1 MMRFGS
7 VIGACTAIFASAGV
21 SAQTTVPTQSAS
33 AGAPAA
39 ENEDSDIVVTGSR
52 IDRAFDSPT
61 PTLQVTAA
69 DLSIGARTNVA
80 AALNDLPQ
88 FRATTSPQ
96 TTGTNTSAG
105 QAPIDLRGLGINRTL
120 VLLNGRRLSS
130 DNDLNAIPTV
140 LIKNVDIVTGGASAA
155 WGSGAVAGVVN
166 ITLDSKFTGVKLGA
180 QAGISS
186 YGDAAEHRFE
196 AAAGTPFADGRGHF
210 IIGGEYLNNNGVIPK
225 VSRPNAGRWAA
236 ISNGKGAFVLTPDVG
251 FSNAAYGGIILS
263 GALSGKGF
271 NPDGTLRPINYG
283 VVSGTNMIG
292 GEGPSN
298 DDLSPLVTPQRRYS
312 MVAQATFD
320 LMDNLTVTGELRRSR
335 MWNNYIWF
343 GDHNRGNL
351 TIKSDNAFLRPEV
364 RAALAAA
371 GQTSFTFGRFNSD
384 LSYSTIDFER
394 KNTQA
399 TLAIDGKSGD
409 GRWRYGAYYSRGQ
422 FDNNIDTPGFLLT
435 SNYAQAVDSII
446 SPTTGQPICRIALTN
461 PTTNCVPVSLFG
473 LGAPSQ
479 AAIDYVTG
487 TPQSRSRTTL
497 DTAGASLR
505 GEPFD
510 LWAGPVSIAVG
521 AEWRKEAIDARVG
534 ALDLAKA
541 FTTFSFSP
549 LKGSFTVKEAF
560 AEVLVPLVRDVTL
573 LKKLEFNG
581 AARISDYNTT
591 GSIWS
596 WKLGMTNE
604 FFPGV
609 KGRVTRSRDIRSA
622 NLSELYTQSTT
633 GYNTLTDPVTNT
645 SVYVL
650 SNGGGNPDLRPETAD
665 TFTAGLVL
673 SPISRLNLTLD
684 YYDIRIKDV
693 ITTIA
698 AQDLVT
704 RCYNGNQAMC
714 ARVERNAAGTIV
726 RTVSTFLNLAEY
738 QTDGID
744 AELSYVLP
752 VRGISSAPGNVTFR
766 VLGTWVNNLKTDDG
780 VSKIDYVKSQGY
792 SFGLGVPEW
801 RVNTSIGYQDETFG
815 AMLRA
820 RYLSAGNYN
829 STVNLVNNRIPAYTY
844 FDLQLSTRVPV
855 SHGPQMEFYLN
866 ASNLFDKDPPVSALY
881 SPYYDVVGRYI
892 TVGARVRL

>member
-1 MMRFGS
+1 MIRFGT
-7 VIGACTAIFASAGV
+7 VIGAGMAIFASTAAW
-21 SAQTTVPTQSAS
+21 AQTAVPADQASAS
-33 AGAPAA
+33 AATEEEGEA
-39 ENEDSDIVVTGSR
+39 IVVTGSR
-52 IDRAFDSPT
+52 IDRAFDAPT

-69 DLSIGARTNVA
+69 DLSVAARTNVA

-105 QAPIDLRGLGINRTL
+105 QAPVDLRGLGISRTL
-120 VLLNGRRLSS
+120 VLVNGRRLSS

-140 LIKNVDIVTGGASAA
+140 LIKSVDIVTGGASAA

-166 ITLDSKFTGVKLGA
+166 ITLDGKFTGLKLGA

-186 YGDAAEHRFE
+186 YEDAAEHRFE
-196 AAAGTPFADGRGHF
+196 GAFGTSFADGRGHF
-210 IIGGEYLNNNGVIPK
+210 VIGGEYLNNEGVIPK
-225 VSRPNAGRWAA
+225 VSRPNVGRWAT
-236 ISNGKGAFVLTPDVG
+236 ISNGGGTFILSPDVG
-251 FSNAAYGGIILS
+251 FSNAAYGGIVLS
-263 GALSGKGF
+263 GVLSGKGF
-271 NPDGTLRPINYG
+271 NADGSLRPINYG

-312 MVAQATFD
+312 MVAQASFD
-320 LMDNLTVTGELRRSR
+320 LTENLTVTAEFRHSR

-351 TIKSDNAFLRPEV
+351 TIKSDNAYLRPEIK
-364 RAALAAA
+364 AQLDAA
-371 GQTSFTFGRFNSD
+371 GQTSFTMGRFNSD

-394 KNTQA
+394 KNTQG
-399 TLAIDGKSGD
+399 TLAIDGKSSD
-409 GRWRYGAYYSRGQ
+409 GRWRYGAYYSHGQ

-435 SNYAQAVDSII
+435 TPYAQAVDSII
-446 SPTTGQPICRIALTN
+446 SPTTGKPICRVALTN
-461 PTTNCVPVSLFG
+461 PTTNCVPINLFG

-479 AAIDYVTG
+479 QAIDYVTG
-487 TPQSRSRTTL
+487 TPQSRSRTKL
-497 DTAGASLR
+497 DTAGFSLR

-510 LWAGPVSIAVG
+510 LWAGPISIAVG
-521 AEWRKEAIDARVG
+521 GEWRKESINARVG

-541 FTTFSFSP
+541 FQTFSFSP

-560 AEVLVPLVRDVTL
+560 AEVLVPLARDLPVL
-573 LKKLEFNG
+573 NKLEFNG

-596 WKLGMTNE
+596 WKLGLTNE

-633 GYNTLTDPVTNT
+633 GYNTLTDPVTNS

-650 SNGGGNPDLRPETAD
+650 NNGGGNPNLRPETAD

-673 SPISRLNLTLD
+673 SPLSRLNLTFD

-704 RCYNGNQAMC
+704 RCFNGNLDLC
-714 ARVERNAAGTIV
+714 TKVERNAQGTIV
-726 RTVSTFLNLAEY
+726 RTVATFVNLAEY

-752 VRGISSAPGNVTFR
+752 LSDISSAPGALTFR
-766 VLGTWVNNLKTDDG
+766 LLGTWVNNLTTDDG

-801 RVNTSIGYQDETFG
+801 RVNASIGYQDETFG
-815 AMLRA
+815 ALVRA

-829 STVNLVNNRIPAYTY
+829 TTVNLVNNRIGAYTY
-844 FDLQLSTRVPV
+844 FDLQLNAKIPV
-855 SHGPQMEFYLN
+855 AQGPQLELYAN
-866 ASNLFDKDPPVSALY
+866 ATNLFDKDPPVSALF

-892 TVGARVRL
+892 TVGARVRF

>member
-1 MMRFGS
+1 MLRFGT
-7 VIGACTAIFASAGV
+7 VIGAGMVMFASTGA
-21 SAQTTVPTQSAS
+21 SAQTVVPADQASAS
-33 AGAPAA
+33 SSAA
-39 ENEDSDIVVTGSR
+39 DEDAEAIVVTGSR
-52 IDRAFDSPT
+52 IDRAFDAPT
-61 PTLQVTAA
+61 PTLQVTSA
-69 DLSIGARTNVA
+69 DLSIAARTNVA

-88 FRATTSPQ
+88 FRGTSSPQ
-96 TTGTNTSAG
+96 TTSTNTSAG
-105 QAPIDLRGLGINRTL
+105 QAPVDLRGLGISRTL
-120 VLLNGRRLSS
+120 VLVNGRRLSS

-140 LIKNVDIVTGGASAA
+140 LIKSVDIVTGGASAA

-166 ITLDSKFTGVKLGA
+166 ITLDGKFTGVKLGA

-186 YGDAAEHRFE
+186 YNDSAEHRFE
-196 AAAGTPFADGRGHF
+196 AAFGTPFADGRGHF
-210 IIGGEYLNNNGVIPK
+210 VIGGEYLNNEGVIPR
-225 VSRPNAGRWAA
+225 VSRPNAGRWAT
-236 ISNGKGAFVLTPDVG
+236 IGNGGGTFILAPDVG

-263 GALSGKGF
+263 GVLSGKGF
-271 NPDGTLRPINYG
+271 NPDGSLRPINYG

-298 DDLSPLVTPQRRYS
+298 DDLSPLVTPQRRYA
-312 MVAQATFD
+312 MMAQASYD
-320 LMDNLTVTGELRRSR
+320 LMDNLTVTAEFRHSR
-335 MWNNYIWF
+335 MWNEYIWF

-351 TIKSDNAFLRPEV
+351 TIKSDNAFLRPEI
-364 RAALAAA
+364 RAQLAAA
-371 GQTSFTFGRFNSD
+371 GQTSFTMGRFNSD
-384 LSYSTIDFER
+384 LSYTHVDFER
-394 KNTQA
+394 KNTQG
-399 TLAIDGKSGD
+399 TIAIDGKSSD
-409 GRWRYGAYYSRGQ
+409 GRWRYGAYYSHGQ
-422 FDNNIDTPGFLLT
+422 FDNNIDSPGFLLT
-435 SNYAQAVDSII
+435 TPYAQAVDSII
-446 SPTTGQPICRIALTN
+446 SPTTGQPICRVALTN
-461 PTTNCVPVSLFG
+461 PSTNCVPINLFG

-487 TPQSRSRTTL
+487 TPTSRSRTKL

-521 AEWRKEAIDARVG
+521 VEWRKESINARVG

-549 LKGSFTVKEAF
+549 LSGGFTVKEAF
-560 AEVLVPLVRDVTL
+560 GEVLIPLARDL
-573 LKKLEFNG
+573 PILNKLEFNG

-596 WKLGMTNE
+596 WKLGLTNE

-622 NLSELYTQSTT
+622 NLAELYTQSTT

-650 SNGGGNPDLRPETAD
+650 NNGGGNPNLRPETAD
-665 TFTAGLVL
+665 TFTAGVVL
-673 SPISRLNLTLD
+673 SPLSRLNLTFD

-704 RCYNGNQAMC
+704 RCFNGNLDLC
-714 ARVERNAAGTIV
+714 TKVERNAQGTIV
-726 RTVSTFLNLAEY
+726 RTVATFVNLAEY

-744 AELSYVLP
+744 AELSYVMP
-752 VRGISSAPGNVTFR
+752 VSAGNLTFR
-766 VLGTWVNNLKTDDG
+766 LLGTWVNGLTTDDG

-801 RVNTSIGYQDETFG
+801 RVNASIGYQDETFG
-815 AMLRA
+815 ATLRA
-820 RYLSAGNYN
+820 RYLSAGSYN
-829 STVNLVNNRIPAYTY
+829 TTVNIVNNHIPAFTY
-844 FDLQLSTRVPV
+844 FDLQLNARIPV
-855 SHGPQMEFYLN
+855 AKGPQLELYAN
-866 ASNLFDKDPPVSALY
+866 ATNLLDKDPPVSATF

-892 TVGARVRL
+892 TVGARVRF

>member
-1 MMRFGS
+1 MIRFGT
-7 VIGACTAIFASAGV
+7 VIGAGMAIFASTAAW
-21 SAQTTVPTQSAS
+21 AQTAVPADQASAS
-33 AGAPAA
+33 AATEEEGEA
-39 ENEDSDIVVTGSR
+39 IVVTGSR
-52 IDRAFDSPT
+52 IDRAFDAPT

-69 DLSIGARTNVA
+69 DLSVAARTNVA

-105 QAPIDLRGLGINRTL
+105 QAPVDLRGLGISRTL
-120 VLLNGRRLSS
+120 VLVNGRRLSS

-140 LIKNVDIVTGGASAA
+140 LIKSVDIVTGGASAA

-166 ITLDSKFTGVKLGA
+166 ITLDGKFTGLKLGA

-186 YGDAAEHRFE
+186 YEDAAEHRFE
-196 AAAGTPFADGRGHF
+196 GAFGTSFADGRGHF
-210 IIGGEYLNNNGVIPK
+210 VIGGEYLNNEGVIPK
-225 VSRPNAGRWAA
+225 VSRPNVGRWAT
-236 ISNGKGAFVLTPDVG
+236 ISNGGGTFILSPDVG
-251 FSNAAYGGIILS
+251 FSNAAYGGIVLS
-263 GALSGKGF
+263 GVLSGKGF
-271 NPDGTLRPINYG
+271 NADGSLRPINYG

-312 MVAQATFD
+312 MVAQASFD
-320 LMDNLTVTGELRRSR
+320 LTENLTVTAEFRHSR

-351 TIKSDNAFLRPEV
+351 TIKSDNAYLRPEIK
-364 RAALAAA
+364 AQLDAA
-371 GQTSFTFGRFNSD
+371 GQTSFTMGRFNSD

-394 KNTQA
+394 KNTQG
-399 TLAIDGKSGD
+399 TLAIDGKSSD
-409 GRWRYGAYYSRGQ
+409 GRWRYGAYYSHGQ

-435 SNYAQAVDSII
+435 TPYAQAVDSII
-446 SPTTGQPICRIALTN
+446 SPTTGKPICRVALTN
-461 PTTNCVPVSLFG
+461 PTTNCVPINLFG

-479 AAIDYVTG
+479 QAIDYVTG
-487 TPQSRSRTTL
+487 TPQSRSRTKL
-497 DTAGASLR
+497 DTAGFSLR

-521 AEWRKEAIDARVG
+521 GEWRKESINARVG

-541 FTTFSFSP
+541 FQTFSFSP

-560 AEVLVPLVRDVTL
+560 AEVLVPLARDLPVL
-573 LKKLEFNG
+573 NKLEFNG

-596 WKLGMTNE
+596 WKLGLTNE

-633 GYNTLTDPVTNT
+633 GYNTLTDPVTNS

-650 SNGGGNPDLRPETAD
+650 NNGGGNPNLRPETAD

-673 SPISRLNLTLD
+673 SPLSRLNLTFD

-704 RCYNGNQAMC
+704 RCFNGNLDLC
-714 ARVERNAAGTIV
+714 TKVERNAQGTIV
-726 RTVSTFLNLAEY
+726 RTVATFVNLAEY

-752 VRGISSAPGNVTFR
+752 LSDISSAPGALTFR
-766 VLGTWVNNLKTDDG
+766 LLGTWVNNLTTDDG

-801 RVNTSIGYQDETFG
+801 RVNASIGYQDETFG
-815 AMLRA
+815 ALVRA

-829 STVNLVNNRIPAYTY
+829 TTVNLVNNRIGAYTY
-844 FDLQLSTRVPV
+844 FDLQLNAKIPV
-855 SHGPQMEFYLN
+855 AQGPQLELYAN
-866 ASNLFDKDPPVSALY
+866 ATNLFDKDPPVSALF

-892 TVGARVRL
+892 TVGARVRF

>member
-1 MMRFGS
+1 MLRFGT
-7 VIGACTAIFASAGV
+7 VIGAGMVMFASTGAW
-21 SAQTTVPTQSAS
+21 AQTAVPADQASAS
-33 AGAPAA
+33 SSAA
-39 ENEDSDIVVTGSR
+39 DEDAEAIVVTGSR
-52 IDRAFDSPT
+52 IDRAFDAPT
-61 PTLQVTAA
+61 PTLQVTSA
-69 DLSIGARTNVA
+69 DLSIAARTNVA

-88 FRATTSPQ
+88 FRGTSSPQ
-96 TTGTNTSAG
+96 TTSTNTSAG
-105 QAPIDLRGLGINRTL
+105 QAPVDLRGLGISRTL
-120 VLLNGRRLSS
+120 VLVNGRRLSS

-140 LIKNVDIVTGGASAA
+140 LIKSVDIVTGGASAA

-166 ITLDSKFTGVKLGA
+166 ITLDGKFTGVKLGA

-186 YGDAAEHRFE
+186 YNDSAEHRFE
-196 AAAGTPFADGRGHF
+196 AAFGTPFADGRGHF
-210 IIGGEYLNNNGVIPK
+210 VIGGEYLNNEGVIPR
-225 VSRPNAGRWAA
+225 VSRPNAGRWAT
-236 ISNGKGAFVLTPDVG
+236 IGNGGGTFILAPDVG

-263 GALSGKGF
+263 GVLSGKGF
-271 NPDGTLRPINYG
+271 NPDGSLRPINYG

-298 DDLSPLVTPQRRYS
+298 DDLSPLVTPQRRYA
-312 MVAQATFD
+312 MMAQASYD
-320 LMDNLTVTGELRRSR
+320 LMENLTVTAEFRHSR
-335 MWNNYIWF
+335 MWNEYIWF

-351 TIKSDNAFLRPEV
+351 TIKSDNAFLRPEI
-364 RAALAAA
+364 RAQLAAA
-371 GQTSFTFGRFNSD
+371 GQTSFTMGRFNSD
-384 LSYSTIDFER
+384 LSYTHVDFER
-394 KNTQA
+394 KNTQG
-399 TLAIDGKSGD
+399 TIAIDGKSSD
-409 GRWRYGAYYSRGQ
+409 GRWRYGAYYSHGQ
-422 FDNNIDTPGFLLT
+422 FDNNIDSPGFLLT
-435 SNYAQAVDSII
+435 TPYAQAVDSII
-446 SPTTGQPICRIALTN
+446 SPTTGQPICRVALTN
-461 PTTNCVPVSLFG
+461 PSTNCVPINLFG

-487 TPQSRSRTTL
+487 TPTSRSRTKL

-521 AEWRKEAIDARVG
+521 VEWRKESINARVG

-549 LKGSFTVKEAF
+549 LSGGFTVKEAF
-560 AEVLVPLVRDVTL
+560 GEVLIPLARDL
-573 LKKLEFNG
+573 PILNKLEFNG

-596 WKLGMTNE
+596 WKLGLTNE

-622 NLSELYTQSTT
+622 NLAELYTQSTT

-650 SNGGGNPDLRPETAD
+650 NNGGGNPNLRPETAD
-665 TFTAGLVL
+665 TFTAGVVL
-673 SPISRLNLTLD
+673 SPLSRLNLTFD

-704 RCYNGNQAMC
+704 RCFNGNLDLC
-714 ARVERNAAGTIV
+714 TKVERNAQGTIV
-726 RTVSTFLNLAEY
+726 RTVATFVNLAEY

-744 AELSYVLP
+744 AELSYVMP
-752 VRGISSAPGNVTFR
+752 VSAGNLSFR
-766 VLGTWVNNLKTDDG
+766 LLGTWVNGLTTDDG

-801 RVNTSIGYQDETFG
+801 RVNASIGYQDETFG
-815 AMLRA
+815 ATLRA
-820 RYLSAGNYN
+820 RYLSAGSYN
-829 STVNLVNNRIPAYTY
+829 TTVNIVNNHIPAFTY
-844 FDLQLSTRVPV
+844 FDLQLNARIPV
-855 SHGPQMEFYLN
+855 AKGPQLELYAN
-866 ASNLFDKDPPVSALY
+866 ATNLLDKDPPVSATF

-892 TVGARVRL
+892 TVGARVRF